1 MQMSSISHI
10 TISLVAFACAFG
22 GVLIGL
28 FIHSRLPNDQL
39 DPDSKEAVRVG
50 MALVGTTV
58 ALVLGLL
65 IASGKAF
72 YDSQNSEVT
81 QLAADAIL
89 LDKILDHYGPETKE
103 IRHLLRSSVA
113 TMLEMMWGQDRANRT
128 HFAGPVESEAFFTK
142 IQELSPHNDG
152 QRFLQSQALSTVT
165 KLSQTRLLMVAQ
177 ETASVPMPLLVILVF
192 WLALLFISFGLFV
205 RPTAVVVVSLFAS
218 ALAVCAAILL
228 ILDMYQPYAG
238 LIQVSSAPL
247 RAALA
252 QLGH

>member
-1 MQMSSISHI
+1 MSHI
-10 TISLVAFACAFG
+10 IISLVAFACAFG

-50 MALVGTTV
+50 MALVGTTM

-72 YDSQNSEVT
+72 YDNQNSEVT
-81 QLAADAIL
+81 QLAADAVL

-103 IRHLLRSSVA
+103 MRDLLRKSAAS
-113 TMLEMMWGQDRANRT
+113 MLDIMWDRAGSGRA
-128 HFAGPVESEAFFTK
+128 HFAAFAESEALFTK
-142 IQELSPHNDG
+142 VQELSPQNDG
-152 QRFLQSQALSTVT
+152 QRFLKSQALNTVT
-165 KLSQTRLLMVAQ
+165 RLSQTRLLMVVQ
-177 ETASVPMPLLVILVF
+177 GTASVPMPLLAVLVF
-192 WLALLFISFGLFV
+192 WLALLYISFGLFV
-205 RPTAVVVVSLFAS
+205 RAKALVVVSLFAS

-252 QLGH
+252 QLGR

>member
-1 MQMSSISHI
+1 MSHI

-22 GVLIGL
+22 AVLIGL

-39 DPDSKEAVRVG
+39 DSDSREAVRVG

-65 IASGKAF
+65 IASGKSF
-72 YDSQNSEVT
+72 YDSQNSEVS
-81 QLAADAIL
+81 QLAADAVL

-103 IRHLLRSSVA
+103 MRDLLRSSV
-113 TMLEMMWGQDRANRT
+113 TSMLDMMWGRDSADRT
-128 HFAGPVESEAFFTK
+128 HFGAFATSEALFTK
-142 IQELSPHNDG
+142 VQELSPHNDG

-165 KLSQTRLLMVAQ
+165 RLSQTRLLMVAQ
-177 ETASVPMPLLVILVF
+177 GTVSVPMPLLVVLVF
-192 WLALLFISFGLFV
+192 WLALLYISFGLFV
-205 RPTAVVVVSLFAS
+205 RPTPVVVASLFAS
-218 ALAVCAAILL
+218 ALAVCAAISL

-252 QLGH
+252 QLGQ

>member
-1 MQMSSISHI
+1 MSHI
-10 TISLVAFACAFG
+10 TISLGAFACTFG

-28 FIHSRLPNDQL
+28 FIHSRLPNDKL
-39 DPDSKEAVRVG
+39 EPDSKEAVRVG

-65 IASGKAF
+65 IASGKSF

-81 QLAADAIL
+81 QFAADAVL

-103 IRHLLRSSVA
+103 IRDLLRSSVA
-113 TMLEMMWGQDRANRT
+113 SMLDIMWGRDSGGRT
-128 HFAGPVESEAFFTK
+128 RYAAFAASEGIFTK

-152 QRFLQSQALSTVT
+152 QRFLQAEALNTVT
-165 KLSQTRLLMVAQ
+165 KLSQTRLLMIAQ
-177 ETASVPMPLLVILVF
+177 GTASVPLPLLVVLVF
-192 WLALLFISFGLFV
+192 WLALLYMSFGLFV
-205 RPTAVVVVSLFAS
+205 RPQPVVVASLFAS
-218 ALAVCAAILL
+218 ALAVCAAISL

-247 RAALA
+247 RAVLV
-252 QLGH
+252 QLGQ

>member
-1 MQMSSISHI
+1 MGHI
-10 TISLVAFACAFG
+10 TISFVAFSCAFG
-22 GVLIGL
+22 GALIGL
-28 FIHSRLPNDQL
+28 FIHSRLPSEQL
-39 DPDSKEAVRVG
+39 DSDSKETVRLG

-65 IASGKAF
+65 IASGKGF

-81 QLAADAIL
+81 QLAADAVL
-89 LDKILDHYGPETKE
+89 LDKILDHYGPETRE
-103 IRHLLRSSVA
+103 MRDLLRSSVA
-113 TMLEMMWGQDRANRT
+113 TMLDIMWGGDSADRTR
-128 HFAGPVESEAFFTK
+128 FAASAASEGLFTK
-142 IQELSPHNDG
+142 IQELSPHSDG
-152 QRFLQSQALSTVT
+152 QRFLQAQALSTVT

-177 ETASVPMPLLVILVF
+177 GTAAVPIPLLAVLVF
-192 WLALLFISFGLFV
+192 WLTVLFMSFGLFV
-205 RPTAVVVVSLFAS
+205 RPKAVVVVSLFAS
-218 ALAVCAAILL
+218 ALAVCAAISL

>member
-1 MQMSSISHI
+1 MSHI
-10 TISLVAFACAFG
+10 TISLVPFACAFG

-39 DPDSKEAVRVG
+39 DSDSREAVRVG

-65 IASGKAF
+65 IAASKGF

-81 QLAADAIL
+81 QLAADAVL
-89 LDKILDHYGPETKE
+89 LDKILEHYGPETKE
-103 IRHLLRSSVA
+103 ARDLLRGSVA
-113 TMLEMMWGQDRANRT
+113 RMLDIMWGRDSGDRT
-128 HFAGPVESEAFFTK
+128 HFAASAESEAFFTK

-152 QRFLQSQALSTVT
+152 QHFLQSQALSTVAR
-165 KLSQTRLLMVAQ
+165 LSQTRLLMVAQ
-177 ETASVPMPLLVILVF
+177 GTASVPMPLLVVLAF
-192 WLALLFISFGLFV
+192 WLALLYISFGLFV
-205 RPTAVVVVSLFAS
+205 RPTPVVVVSLLAS

-238 LIQVSSAPL
+238 LMQVSSAPL

>member
-1 MQMSSISHI
+1 MSHV

-22 GVLIGL
+22 GVLIGI

-39 DPDSKEAVRVG
+39 DSDSREAVRVG

-81 QLAADAIL
+81 QLASDAVL

-103 IRHLLRSSVA
+103 MRDLLRGSAAS
-113 TMLEMMWGQDRANRT
+113 MLDIMWGRSGADRT
-128 HFAGPVESEAFFTK
+128 HFAAFAESEALFAK
-142 IQELSPHNDG
+142 IQELSPQNDG
-152 QRFLQSQALSTVT
+152 QRFLKSQALSSVT
-165 KLSQTRLLMVAQ
+165 RLSQTRLLMVAQ
-177 ETASVPMPLLVILVF
+177 GTASVPMPLLVVLVF
-192 WLALLFISFGLFV
+192 WLALLYTSFGLFV
-205 RPTAVVVVSLFAS
+205 RPAPVVVVSLFAS

-228 ILDMYQPYAG
+228 ILDMYQPYSG

>member
-1 MQMSSISHI
+1 MSHI
-10 TISLVAFACAFG
+10 TIGRGTCFACAFG
-22 GVLIGL
+22 GVLVGL
-28 FIHSRLPNDQL
+28 FIHSRLPNELL
-39 DPDSKEAVRVG
+39 DPIPRNPLGLGWHWS
-50 MALVGTTV
+50 GTTV

-65 IASGKAF
+65 IASGKGF
-72 YDSQNSEVT
+72 YDTQNSEVT
-81 QLAADAIL
+81 QLAADAVL
-89 LDKILDHYGPETKE
+89 LDKILNHYGPETKE
-103 IRHLLRSSVA
+103 MRDLLRSSVVR
-113 TMLEMMWGQDRANRT
+113 MLDIMWGRDSADRT
-128 HFAGPVESEAFFTK
+128 HFAAFAESEALFTK

-177 ETASVPMPLLVILVF
+177 ETASVPMPLLVVLVF

-205 RPTAVVVVSLFAS
+205 RPNAVVVVSLFAS

-252 QLGH
+252 QLGQ

>member
-1 MQMSSISHI
+1 MSHI
-10 TISLVAFACAFG
+10 IISLVAFACAFG

-50 MALVGTTV
+50 MALVGTTM

-72 YDSQNSEVT
+72 YDNQNSEVT
-81 QLAADAIL
+81 QLAADAVL
-89 LDKILDHYGPETKE
+89 LDKILGHYGPDTKE
-103 IRHLLRSSVA
+103 MRDLLRNSAAS
-113 TMLEMMWGQDRANRT
+113 MLDIMWGRAGSDRA
-128 HFAGPVESEAFFTK
+128 HFAAFAESEALFTK
-142 IQELSPHNDG
+142 IQELSPQNDG
-152 QRFLQSQALSTVT
+152 QRFLKSQALNTVT
-165 KLSQTRLLMVAQ
+165 RLSQTRLLMVVQ
-177 ETASVPMPLLVILVF
+177 GTASVPMPLLAVLVF
-192 WLALLFISFGLFV
+192 WLALLYISFGLFV
-205 RPTAVVVVSLFAS
+205 RAKVLVVVSLFAS

-252 QLGH
+252 QLGQ

>member
-1 MQMSSISHI
+1 MSHI
-10 TISLVAFACAFG
+10 TIGLVAFACTFG

-28 FIHSRLPNDQL
+28 FIHSRLPNDQF
-39 DPDSKEAVRVG
+39 DSDSKEAVRVG

-81 QLAADAIL
+81 QLAADAVL

-103 IRHLLRSSVA
+103 MRNLLRSSVA
-113 TMLEMMWGQDRANRT
+113 SMLDMMWRRDSANRT
-128 HFAGPVESEAFFTK
+128 YFAAFATSEALFTK
-142 IQELSPHNDG
+142 IQELSPHSDG
-152 QRFLQSQALSTVT
+152 QRFLQSQALSTMT
-165 KLSQTRLLMVAQ
+165 RLSQTRLLMGAQ
-177 ETASVPMPLLVILVF
+177 ETASVPMPLVVVLVF
-192 WLALLFISFGLFV
+192 WLALLYISFGLFA
-205 RPTAVVVVSLFAS
+205 RPTPVVVVSLFAS

-228 ILDMYQPYAG
+228 ILDMYQPYTG

-247 RAALA
+247 HAALA